1 MIMDENKKEEMKNW
15 LETNISETD
24 EQRIIREKKVNDKL
38 EEFQNLIKFGKKRTD
53 LELITDNNLKQS
65 VKDLLNR
72 FYELEK
78 FKDKTI
84 DRKIRKSAKVLSKLI
99 KKTLD
104 EIINR
109 ENELNIDFVIVKKKI
124 QEFNLEFER
133 LNNWS
138 ETKLKET
145 NQERKKRESEIESA
159 APYRQWGAPLSP
171 RDKDW

>member
-1 MIMDENKKEEMKNW
+1 MIMDKNKKEEMKNW

-65 VKDLLNR
+65 VADLLNR

-104 EIINR
+104 EIING
-109 ENELNIDFVIVKKKI
+109 ENDLNIDFVIVKKKI

-159 APYRQWGAPLSP
+159 APYRQWVAPLSP

>member
-38 EEFQNLIKFGKKRTD
+38 EEFQNLIKFGKRRTD

-99 KKTLD
+99 
-104 EIINR
+104 
-109 ENELNIDFVIVKKKI
+109 
-124 QEFNLEFER
+124 
-133 LNNWS
+133 
-138 ETKLKET
+138 
-145 NQERKKRESEIESA
+145 
-159 APYRQWGAPLSP
+159 
-171 RDKDW
+171 

>member
-1 MIMDENKKEEMKNW
+1 MKN
-15 LETNISETD
+15 L
-24 EQRIIREKKVNDKL
+24 
-38 EEFQNLIKFGKKRTD
+38 RT
-53 LELITDNNLKQS
+53 
-65 VKDLLNR
+65 
-72 FYELEK
+72 
-78 FKDKTI
+78 KTI

-109 ENELNIDFVIVKKKI
+109 ENDLNIDFVIVKKKI

-145 NQERKKRESEIESA
+145 NQERKSVSLKLSQQLHIDNGEHPHRLEIKIG
-159 APYRQWGAPLSP
+159 RLQ
-171 RDKDW
+171 RFNFKI

>member
-1 MIMDENKKEEMKNW
+1 MDKNKKEEMKNW

-38 EEFQNLIKFGKKRTD
+38 EEFQNLIKFGKRRTD

-109 ENELNIDFVIVKKKI
+109 ENDLNIDFVIVKKKI

-159 APYRQWGAPLSP
+159 APY
-171 RDKDW
+171 

>member
-1 MIMDENKKEEMKNW
+1 MDKNKKEEMKNW

-24 EQRIIREKKVNDKL
+24 KQRIIRQKKDNDKL
-38 EEFQNLIKFGKKRTD
+38 EEFQNLIKLGKKRSD
-53 LELITDNNLKQS
+53 LELITDSNLQQV

-72 FYELEK
+72 FYELEL
-78 FKDKTI
+78 FMDKTI
-84 DRKIRKSAKVLSKLI
+84 DRKIRRSAKALSKLI
-99 KKTLD
+99 KKTLN
-104 EIINR
+104 EIIKR
-109 ENELNIDFVIVKKKI
+109 QSDVNIDFVIVKKKL

-159 APYRQWGAPLSP
+159 APYRQRGAPLSP

>member
-1 MIMDENKKEEMKNW
+1 MIMDKNKKEEMKNW

-38 EEFQNLIKFGKKRTD
+38 EEFQNLIKFGKRRTD
-53 LELITDNNLKQS
+53 LELITDNNLKKS

-84 DRKIRKSAKVLSKLI
+84 DGKIRKSAKVLSKLI

-109 ENELNIDFVIVKKKI
+109 ENDLNIDFVIVKKKI

-159 APYRQWGAPLSP
+159 APYRQWGTPLTP

>member
-38 EEFQNLIKFGKKRTD
+38 EEFQNLIKFGKRRTD

-109 ENELNIDFVIVKKKI
+109 ENDLNIDFVIVKKKI

-159 APYRQWGAPLSP
+159 APYRQWGVPLTP

>member
-1 MIMDENKKEEMKNW
+1 MDKNKKEEMKNW

-24 EQRIIREKKVNDKL
+24 EQRIIREKKVNNKL

-109 ENELNIDFVIVKKKI
+109 ENDLNIDFVIVKKKI

-159 APYRQWGAPLSP
+159 APY
-171 RDKDW
+171 

>member
-1 MIMDENKKEEMKNW
+1 MDKNKKEEMKNW

-24 EQRIIREKKVNDKL
+24 KQRIIRQKKVNNKV

-53 LELITDNNLKQS
+53 LELIADNNLQQL

-72 FYELEK
+72 YYELEH
-78 FKDKTI
+78 FKKKAPNSAI
-84 DRKIRKSAKVLSKLI
+84 KKSAKVLSKLV
-99 KKTLD
+99 KKTLN
-104 EIINR
+104 EIMNSQ
-109 ENELNIDFVIVKKKI
+109 NDFNIDFVIVKKKLD
-124 QEFNLEFER
+124 EFNLEFER

-145 NQERKKRESEIESA
+145 NQERIERERRIDSA
-159 APYRQWGAPLSP
+159 APFRQWGEVLTP